1 MAHPWLTSSFYKCTN
16 NDNLNSCI
24 VFVLSK
30 FLFQAIHFKY
40 SECEAQLNLPQMIEP
55 PRIEKDHEIRIA
67 PFWGGQKEEHCPSC
81 KSPLNHRL
89 ECTKSGSECSGA
101 YAPEHQR
108 IVTSATSALGAFWD
122 EMIFPKSD
130 LAGIVDGRS
139 PLESG
144 WWKWWWEWWEGQT
157 KCAGEMKDE

>member
-40 SECEAQLNLPQMIEP
+40 SECAAQLNLPQMIEP

-108 IVTSATSALGAFWD
+108 IVTFATSALGAFWD
-122 EMIFPKSD
+122 ETIFPKLD
-130 LAGIVDGRS
+130 LASILNRWS

-144 WWKWWWEWWEGQT
+144 WWGWWEGQT